1 MSDTLGR
8 IRGAISGPG
17 SRVWRAVRSHLPE
30 RVAESVRVPAKRVL
44 RRAGLLDDP
53 AALDAEVGRIR
64 VRTFSELVG
73 EGRSRKLLD
82 LGAGPCLFAGLARDA
97 GWVVT
102 AVDARTERLPDP
114 DKLHGI
120 TFVEADVRSYD
131 PSGFDTISILGLL
144 YHLTLDEQRA
154 LLSACSYTR
163 VILETQ
169 VHTPGFVPPA
179 AEPWGRKIVV
189 QQGLEGV
196 VFPERKGGALDA
208 NPMASVGNPTS
219 FWLTEDSL
227 LKLLDSCG
235 YHSIEVASPPFAS
248 KYGTRRFY
256 VLNGSIRA

>member
-1 MSDTLGR
+1 MSDRLSR
-8 IRGAISGPG
+8 IRGIVGGPAT
-17 SRVWRAVRSHLPE
+17 RAWRAVRPRLPD
-30 RVAESVRVPAKRVL
+30 RVAESIRVPAKRAL
-44 RRAGLLDDP
+44 RRIGLLDDP

-64 VRTFSELVG
+64 VQTFSRLVG
-73 EGRSRKLLD
+73 EGNGRRLLD

-102 AVDARTERLPDP
+102 AVDARSERLPDRL
-114 DKLHGI
+114 DGI
-120 TFVEADVRSYD
+120 TFVESDVRTFD
-131 PSGFDTISILGLL
+131 PSGFDTISVLGLL

-154 LLSACSYTR
+154 LLTACAYTR

-189 QQGLEGV
+189 EQGLDGV
-196 VFPERKGGALDA
+196 VFPERKGGALHA

-227 LKLLDSCG
+227 LTLLGSCG
-235 YHSIEVASPPFAS
+235 YRSIEIVEPSYAS
-248 KYGTRRFY
+248 KYGTRKFY
-256 VLNGSIRA
+256 VLNG

>member
-1 MSDTLGR
+1 VSR
-8 IRGAISGPG
+8 VRGVISGPG
-17 SRVWRAVRSHLPE
+17 SRAWRAVRSHVPE

-44 RRAGLLDDP
+44 RRVGLLDDP

-64 VRTFSELVG
+64 VETFSRLVG
-73 EGRSRKLLD
+73 DGQGKTLLD
-82 LGAGPCLFAGLARDA
+82 LGAGPCIFAGIARDA
-97 GWVVT
+97 GWAVT
-102 AVDARTERLPDP
+102 AVDARTERLPGP
-114 DKLHGI
+114 DRMKGI
-120 TFVEADVRSYD
+120 TFVEADVRGFD
-131 PSGFDTISILGLL
+131 VRGFDTVSILGLL

-154 LLSACSYTR
+154 LLAACAYTR

-189 QQGLEGV
+189 EEGLEGV

-219 FWLTEDSL
+219 FWLTEPSL
-227 LKLLDSCG
+227 LKLIDSCG
-235 YHSIEVASPPFAS
+235 YRSAEVASPSFAS

-256 VLNGSIRA
+256 VLDGATPGSA